1 MQFHLDSGTPVV
13 NGVVNGR
20 GVKRLTRQGRIARA
34 ADVATRVK
42 RLEPSLGQI
51 CTAFDISPVAL
62 RRELK
67 ARAARAKANG
77 NGSYSAKAQHAVQN
91 FVAGL
96 NGLSRAELGQVFQS
110 IDKLAMRTLINVAV

>member
-1 MQFHLDSGTPVV
+1 MKSHLNNETPVV

-20 GVKRLTRQGRIARA
+20 GVKHLTRQGRIARA

-42 RLEPSLGQI
+42 RLELSQSQI
-51 CTAFDISPVAL
+51 CDVFGISPVAL
-62 RRELK
+62 RAELK
-67 ARAARAKANG
+67 ARAATKTNG
-77 NGSYSAKAQHAVQN
+77 NGRYSAKAQHVVQN

-96 NGLSRAELGQVFQS
+96 NGLPRAELGQVFQS